1 VTAEMVAL
9 APGTEQVNIFAW
21 NQKLMKYVKDGQP
34 EKVVQLFQQMRQEGM
49 GPDTFTFVQMI

>member
-1 VTAEMVAL
+1 VTAEMAAL

-21 NQKLMKYVKDGQP
+21 NQKLMKYVKDGEP

>member
-1 VTAEMVAL
+1 VTAEMAAL

>member
-1 VTAEMVAL
+1 MAAL

-21 NQKLMKYVKDGQP
+21 KQKLMKYVKDGQP